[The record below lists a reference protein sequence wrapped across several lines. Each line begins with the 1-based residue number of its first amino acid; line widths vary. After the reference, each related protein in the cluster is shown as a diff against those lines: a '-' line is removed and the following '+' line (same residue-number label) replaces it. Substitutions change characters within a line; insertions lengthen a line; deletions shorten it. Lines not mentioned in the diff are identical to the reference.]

1 MLALQTLFAKKRLPS
16 SILKAAFSAV
26 AFFING
32 LKQPA
37 HNLFMA
43 KSQQTWLKKER
54 EKQKQKDRKEKEEKM
69 QERKEKGKDG
79 KSLDDMMAY
88 IDENG
93 NISST
98 PPDPSKKR
106 VITVE
111 DIEIG
116 VPKHKPIDPEDLIR
130 KGTITFFNQAKGY
143 GFIKDQQSQESVFVH
158 INSLLEPVKENNR
171 VTFEVEMGPKGPSA
185 VKVKIV
191 R

>member
-26 AFFING
+26 TFFING

-106 VITVE
+106 VINVE

>member
-16 SILKAAFSAV
+16 SILKTAFSAV
-26 AFFING
+26 TFFING

-106 VITVE
+106 VINVE

>member
-26 AFFING
+26 TFFING

-106 VITVE
+106 VINVE

-130 KGTITFFNQAKGY
+130 EGTITFFNQAKGY

>member
-1 MLALQTLFAKKRLPS
+1 MLVLQPLFAKKRLPS
-16 SILKAAFSAV
+16 FILMAAFSAV
-26 AFFING
+26 TFFING

-106 VITVE
+106 VINVE